1 MKQVLAVLVI
11 AMMSLPAIGQKYFTR
26 DGKVSFHSDA
36 AMEKIEAVNNKVT
49 SVLDLATGE
58 MEFAVLIKSFHFE
71 KALMEEHFNE
81 NYMESSK
88 IPKAT
93 FKGKAS
99 DMSAVNVSKS
109 GKYPVKVSG
118 DLTIHGVTKPVT
130 VDGTLVVDSG
140 KINASAVFE
149 VAVADYE
156 IEIPKVVRENIAKI
170 VQIRVD
176 IDYKPLEQ

>member
-1 MKQVLAVLVI
+1 
-11 AMMSLPAIGQKYFTR
+11 
-26 DGKVSFHSDA
+26 
-36 AMEKIEAVNNKVT
+36 
-49 SVLDLATGE
+49 
-58 MEFAVLIKSFHFE
+58 
-71 KALMEEHFNE
+71 
-81 NYMESSK
+81 
-88 IPKAT
+88 
-93 FKGKAS
+93 
-99 DMSAVNVSKS
+99 MSAVNVSKS